1 MGLIEESA
9 MSQETLPA
17 AGSQRRFNN
26 INWLGLWTLYL
37 KEVRR
42 FVKVGTQTVGA
53 PVANALLFL
62 AIFSLAFGA
71 GARPDVDGLPFV
83 TFLCPGLIM
92 MTMLTNSFAN
102 TSSSLM
108 ISKIQGNIVD
118 VLMPP
123 LSAMELNI
131 GFALAG
137 VTRGVVVGLVTGLGM
152 WVFVGDSIS
161 VYNIAALIFYAVSAS
176 LMLSLLGIL
185 TGIWAEKFDH
195 LQAITNFVITPM
207 AFLSGTFYAVRNLP
221 DLAYSITQFNPF
233 FYLID
238 GFRFAMTGR
247 ADGSIMTGVI
257 TITAINIVLWFVS
270 DHVLRRGYRLK
281 A

>member
-1 MGLIEESA
+1 
-9 MSQETLPA
+9 MSQENLPA
-17 AGSQRRFNN
+17 AGIQRRFDNV
-26 INWLGLWTLYL
+26 NWLGMWTLYL

-42 FVKVGTQTVGA
+42 FIKVGTQTIGA

-137 VTRGVVVGLVTGLGM
+137 VTRGVVVGLVTGIGM
-152 WVFVGDSIS
+152 WFFVGESIS
-161 VYNIAALIFYAVSAS
+161 IFNIAALIFYAVSAS

-221 DLAYSITQFNPF
+221 DLAYTITQFNPF

-238 GFRFAMTGR
+238 GFRYAMTGR

-257 TITAINIVLWFVS
+257 VITVLNIVLWLVC